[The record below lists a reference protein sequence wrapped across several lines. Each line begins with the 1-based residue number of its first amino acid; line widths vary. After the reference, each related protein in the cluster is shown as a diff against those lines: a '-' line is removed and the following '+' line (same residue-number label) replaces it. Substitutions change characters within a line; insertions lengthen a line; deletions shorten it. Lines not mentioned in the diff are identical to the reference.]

1 MIAAN
6 SVLSLKMPVT
16 NELPPKYYLDYFR
29 YLLRFV
35 REKYAGLLHPHE
47 LLFLDDFDALPE
59 NAQSLFVRF
68 SNRRGAFFR
77 VRKLNY
83 PEIEHWGSAL
93 KELEERGFAERIG
106 PWQGE
111 RAGELLDVFTKPE
124 LLDFAKLLNLDVKG
138 RAGLKKPEFI
148 DFLLETADF
157 NELIEAIDAT
167 EPVVKVCYEAEVML
181 MKYLFFGTRNHDM
194 SDFVVRD
201 LGLLRFEPVD
211 ESQLVA
217 RFNTRK
223 EVDDKLAV
231 SLAREDF
238 RLMREAEV
246 DPLEIYHWF
255 MDWDARKGDLEDIA
269 RGSYDRFVLRVAGFL
284 ERKKALEESLTVF
297 RLTDSPPSRERQV
310 RLLVK
315 LKSSEEALALC
326 DQILQ
331 APQNADE
338 QFFAIDF
345 INGQAEKLQK
355 RRAKRSVT
363 TYLHQSASLVIAPEF
378 RYQVERGVAEALTR
392 EGWQVIFS
400 ENYLWRSLFGLL
412 FWDVIFDAGAAAL
425 HHPLQRSPSDLYQPR
440 FFEKRREALL
450 DRLDLLEQPEAL
462 QRHLQTVFSEKTG
475 TVNPLVDWFP
485 EVLTMVLTACRR
497 MPAEALRRVLLDMMR
512 NLREHTRGFPDLFA
526 WTDTDYTFVEVK
538 SPTDN
543 LSSQQLYWLQFFAA
557 NGVKA
562 KVLRVEWDL
571 PRPVA
576 FVEETQGEEKQNTE

>member
-1 MIAAN
+1 
-6 SVLSLKMPVT
+6 MPET
-16 NELPPKYYLDYFR
+16 KELPPKYYLDYFR

-47 LLFLDDFDALPE
+47 REFLDEFDRLDEA
-59 NAQSLFVRF
+59 AQSLFVRF

-83 PEIEHWGSAL
+83 PEIEHWGAAL
-93 KELEERGFAERIG
+93 KQLEERGFAERIG

-124 LLDFAKLLNLDVKG
+124 LLEFARLLNLDVRGKS
-138 RAGLKKPEFI
+138 ALKKPEVI
-148 DFLLETADF
+148 DFLLENAPFAD
-157 NELIEAIDAT
+157 LIEAIEAT
-167 EPVVKVCYEAEVML
+167 EPVVKVCHEEEVML
-181 MKYLFFGTRNHDM
+181 MKYLFFGTRSQDM
-194 SDFVVRD
+194 TDFVVRD
-201 LGLLRFEPVD
+201 LGLLRFEAVD

-217 RFNTRK
+217 RFSTRK

-231 SLAREDF
+231 SVAREDF
-238 RLMREAEV
+238 RLMRETEV
-246 DPLEIYHWF
+246 EPLRVYYWF
-255 MDWDARKGDLEDIA
+255 MDWNARKGDLEDIA
-269 RGSYDRFVLRVAGFL
+269 RSSYDRLVLRVAGFL
-284 ERKKALEESLTVF
+284 ERKKMWEESLTVF
-297 RLTDSPPSRERQV
+297 RLTAAPPSRERQV

-315 LKSSEEALALC
+315 LKSTEEALALC

-345 INGQAEKLQK
+345 INGQTEKLKK

-363 TYLHQSASLVIAPEF
+363 SYLHQSESLVVAPEF
-378 RYQVERGVAEALTR
+378 RYQVERGVAEALAR
-392 EGWQVIFS
+392 QGWQVTFS
-400 ENYLWRSLFGLL
+400 ENYLWRGLFGLL

-450 DRLDLLEQPEAL
+450 DRLDLLDQPEAL
-462 QRHLQTVFSEKTG
+462 RRHLTAVFTEKAG
-475 TVNPLVDWFP
+475 TVNSLVDWFP
-485 EVLTMVLTACRR
+485 DLLPMVLTACQRV
-497 MPAEALRRVLLDMMR
+497 PAEALRKVLLDMMR

-526 WTDTDYTFVEVK
+526 WTDADYCFVEVK

-543 LSSQQLYWLQFFAA
+543 LSSQQLYWLRFFAA
-557 NGVKA
+557 NGLKS

-571 PRPVA
+571 PQPVA
-576 FVEETQGEEKQNTE
+576 YGETAGEELLKSE

>member
-1 MIAAN
+1 
-6 SVLSLKMPVT
+6 MPEKR
-16 NELPPKYYLDYFR
+16 ELPPRYYLDYFR

-35 REKYAGLLHPHE
+35 REKYAALLHAHE
-47 LLFLDDFDALPE
+47 WAFLDEFDRLDEA
-59 NAQSLFVRF
+59 AQSLFVRF

-77 VRKLNY
+77 VRRLNY
-83 PEIEHWGSAL
+83 PEIEHWGAAL
-93 KELEERGFAERIG
+93 KELEERGFTERIG
-106 PWQGE
+106 PWQGD

-124 LLDFAKLLNLDVKG
+124 LLEFAKLLNLDVRGKS
-138 RAGLKKPEFI
+138 GLKKPEVV
-148 DFLLETADF
+148 DFLLQNADF
-157 NELIEAIDAT
+157 AELIEAIDAT
-167 EPVVKVCYEAEVML
+167 EPVVKVLHEDEVML
-181 MKYLFFGTRNHDM
+181 MKFLFFGTRAQDM
-194 SDFVVRD
+194 TDFVVRD
-201 LGLLRFEPVD
+201 LGLLRFEAVD

-217 RFNTRK
+217 RFATRK
-223 EVDDKLAV
+223 EVDDKMAV

-238 RLMREAEV
+238 HLMREAEV
-246 DPLEIYHWF
+246 EPLEIYHWF
-255 MDWDARKGDLEDIA
+255 MDWNARKGDLEDIA
-269 RGSYDRFVLRVAGFL
+269 RTSYDRFVLRVAGFL
-284 ERKKALEESLTVF
+284 ERKKLLEESLTVF
-297 RLTDSPPSRERQV
+297 RLTNAPPSRERRV
-310 RLLVK
+310 RVLVK

-345 INGQAEKLQK
+345 INGQTEKLKK

-363 TYLHQSASLVIAPEF
+363 AYLHQSESLVIAPEF
-378 RYQVERGVAEALTR
+378 RYQVERGVAEAMTR
-392 EGWQVIFS
+392 QGWQVTFS
-400 ENYLWRSLFGLL
+400 ENYLWRGLFGLL
-412 FWDVIFDAGAAAL
+412 FWDIIFDAGAAAL

-462 QRHLQTVFSEKTG
+462 RRHLESVFVEKAG

-485 EVLTMVLTACRR
+485 EVLTMVLVACERI
-497 MPAEALRRVLLDMMR
+497 PAVTLRKVILDMMR

-526 WTDTDYTFVEVK
+526 WTDTDYCFVEVK

-557 NGVKA
+557 NDVKA

-576 FVEETQGEEKQNTE
+576 FADPVEMKSKE